1 MCSVRLQDTEGAVH
15 FRADNLAKEM
25 CAQQTERVS
34 TWHAHTT
41 TQFKRRVAPRARGG
55 NNPHRVQLVVV
66 MVARSFGTA
75 RLVHRQRREKENA
88 PMVDGGT
95 LPPCTT
101 WRCFAGLLSA
111 PTWVHSSSDGGASVG
126 ITTPMSPQFKDTAAA
141 SSDLCGEL
149 TQPDRPK
156 LAKTTKPVS
165 DTQVG
170 ALVSS
175 TSIAVHDGTR

>member
-1 MCSVRLQDTEGAVH
+1 MCSVRLQDTEGATEGAVH
-15 FRADNLAKEM
+15 FRVDNLAKEM

-41 TQFKRRVAPRARGG
+41 TRFKRRVAPRARGG

-66 MVARSFGTA
+66 MVAAIRDRSTCK
-75 RLVHRQRREKENA
+75 KENA
-88 PMVDGGT
+88 PIVDGGT
-95 LPPCTT
+95 LPPCTA

-111 PTWVHSSSDGGASVG
+111 PTWVHSSSDGGVSVG

-149 TQPDRPK
+149 MQPDRPK
-156 LAKTTKPVS
+156 LAKTT
-165 DTQVG
+165 
-170 ALVSS
+170 
-175 TSIAVHDGTR
+175 